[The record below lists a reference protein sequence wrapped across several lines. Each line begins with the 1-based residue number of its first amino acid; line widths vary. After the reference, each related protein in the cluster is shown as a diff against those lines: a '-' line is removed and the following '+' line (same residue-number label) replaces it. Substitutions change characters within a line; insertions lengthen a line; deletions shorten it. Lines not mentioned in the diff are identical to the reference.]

1 MNKTEQLKKI
11 LEYSQFA
18 LEDSDYKQ
26 LRNLLEANSLNR
38 ARIFIDDLLE
48 EKEIDLALSDY
59 DTVQEYEFQNLNMIQ
74 DLIIDLVVNEIDNV
88 EEKQFR

>member
-11 LEYSQFA
+11 LECSQFC
-18 LEDSDYKQ
+18 LEDSNYKELQ
-26 LRNLLEANSLNR
+26 KLLEVNLLNR
-38 ARIFIDDLLE
+38 ARIFIDDLIE
-48 EKEIDLALSDY
+48 EKEIDVALSEN
-59 DTVQEYEFQNLNMIQ
+59 DTIQEYELQNLNIIQ